1 MTSLLQPN
9 FQQFLG
15 EASIVSKKKKKKEEN
30 EEKRGREKFLQEYA
44 VVFRPQILPLDQV
57 HFESERHRCRK
68 GPGQIKGNTIR
79 KLQDN
84 YMLKIKYLIQS
95 RNTMAL

>member
-1 MTSLLQPN
+1 M
-9 FQQFLG
+9 
-15 EASIVSKKKKKKEEN
+15 KKMKKN
-30 EEKRGREKFLQEYA
+30 EQEKKFLQEYA
-44 VVFRPQILPLDQV
+44 AVFRPQILPLDQV